1 MLDTAHGDLPNF
13 DNATKD
19 ALTARDNSMG
29 SSGGTTLVM
38 INTQSSNSFDF
49 FMSLSIPEIT
59 LG

>member
-1 MLDTAHGDLPNF
+1 MLGTAHGDLPNF
-13 DNATKD
+13 DSATKD
-19 ALTARDNSMG
+19 AFTARDNSMG

-49 FMSLSIPEIT
+49 FMFLSIPETT